1 MDLDQVRT
9 KRRDIQ
15 LLVRQRGGVH
25 VRVLI
30 PGPADVDVYFLVTF
44 ADEVRA
50 GLRGLDY
57 FGALDDLERD
67 LRRLLA
73 CRVGVGD
80 ADGESA
86 NPDFDERARRSAVD
100 L

>member
-1 MDLDQVRT
+1 MHLDEVRT
-9 KRRDIQ
+9 KRREID
-15 LLVRQRGGVH
+15 LLVRRRGGVH
-25 VRVLI
+25 VRVVI
-30 PGPADVDVYFLVTF
+30 PGPAGVDVYFLITF
-44 ADEVRA
+44 ADEAKAR
-50 GLRGLDY
+50 LRGLDY

-80 ADGESA
+80 ADGKSA
-86 NPDFDERARRSAVD
+86 NAAFDERVRRTAVD

>member
-1 MDLDQVRT
+1 MNLDEVRT
-9 KRRDIQ
+9 KRREIE
-15 LLVRQRGGVH
+15 LLVKRCGGVH
-25 VRVLI
+25 VRVVI
-30 PGPADVDVYFLVTF
+30 PGPADVDVYFLITF
-44 ADEVRA
+44 ADEARA
-50 GLRGLDY
+50 RLRDLDY
-57 FGALDDLERD
+57 FAALDELERD

-86 NPDFDERARRSAVD
+86 NAAFDERARRTAVD

>member
-1 MDLDQVRT
+1 MNLDQVRT
-9 KRRDIQ
+9 KRREVE

-50 GLRGLDY
+50 QLRGLDY
-57 FGALDDLERD
+57 FGVLDGLERD

-86 NPDFDERARRSAVD
+86 NTAFDERARRSAVD